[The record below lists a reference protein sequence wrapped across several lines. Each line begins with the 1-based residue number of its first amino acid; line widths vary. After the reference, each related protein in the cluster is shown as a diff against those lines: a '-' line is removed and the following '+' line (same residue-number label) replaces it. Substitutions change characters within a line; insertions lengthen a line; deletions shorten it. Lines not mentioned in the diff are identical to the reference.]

1 MTTRFELTT
10 FPRPEFVERR
20 FDYRP
25 GEMLT
30 IIGPTGSGKTV
41 LGGQLIRKVA
51 SPRMPALYL
60 VKKPQDPEISRLG
73 RELNLR
79 RVGTWP
85 PPPRWDLWRLLTGG
99 SEPNGWLL
107 WPPTRFDPDIDR
119 PHKAMVFRR
128 GLIST
133 YRGDGPFK
141 KRPRIVVVDDAYGIA
156 ELLKLRDPLIENWT
170 EMRAMRG
177 GQWAYFQRPSLVP
190 LWAYQADHLL
200 LFNEPDK
207 RSRVRFE
214 EIGGMDS
221 DFVADTVL
229 RLRRF
234 QALYIRRRDR
244 RVCIVDAN

>member
-1 MTTRFELTT
+1 VTTFDQLTT
-10 FPRPEFVERR
+10 FPRAEFVTRR
-20 FDYRP
+20 WDYRK
-25 GEMLT
+25 GEMVT

-41 LGGQLIRKVA
+41 LGGQLIDRTTG
-51 SPRMPALYL
+51 PHMPVLYL
-60 VKKPQDPEISRLG
+60 VKKPRDAEISRLG

-79 RVGTWP
+79 TVRTWP
-85 PPPRWDLWRLLTGG
+85 PPPRFDLWRLMTGG
-99 SEPNGWLL
+99 PEPRGWLL
-107 WPPTRFDPDIDR
+107 WPQTRFDPDIDR

-141 KRPRIVVVDDAYGIA
+141 RRPRIVVVDDAYGVA
-156 ELLKLRDPLIENWT
+156 VLLDLKDPLTENWT
-170 EMRAMRG
+170 EMRSMGG
-177 GQWAYFQRPSLVP
+177 GQWAYFQRPSMVP

-207 RSRVRFE
+207 RSRMRFQ

-221 DFVADTVL
+221 DFIADAVL